1 MAYDENPFLDPAED
15 ADSSDDSK
23 SSREVDVK
31 EEEEEPTF
39 TLKDAQWLRAQRGL
53 VVRPAELSLFQE
65 KMAAGV
71 DGFKNSRGF
80 GIGTAIVVTILA
92 ILIAIA
98 GVALGYFIMNAAGD
112 WISSMR
118 ES

>member
-1 MAYDENPFLDPAED
+1 MANDENPFLDPAED
-15 ADSSDDSK
+15 SASSENTK
-23 SSREVDVK
+23 SSQDVAVK
-31 EEEEEPTF
+31 EEDEKPTF

-92 ILIAIA
+92 IVIAIA